1 MTIFDEPEEYC
12 IATHWLAALFNDDPS
27 GLTDD
32 EEEQLTQ
39 WESEVR
45 KGRDGHFATLS
56 HEDEGGGED
65 FTRCD
70 ISGLFAMCEQIAFL
84 PIKGVNNEA

>member
-12 IATHWLAALFNDDPS
+12 IATHWLTVLFNGDTS
-27 GLTDD
+27 NLSDD
-32 EEEQLTQ
+32 EEAQFTQ
-39 WESEVR
+39 WAKEVR
-45 KGRDGHFATLS
+45 NGRDGHFATLS
-56 HEDEGGGED
+56 HEDEGSGQD

-70 ISGLFAMCEQIAFL
+70 ITGLFAMCEQIAFL